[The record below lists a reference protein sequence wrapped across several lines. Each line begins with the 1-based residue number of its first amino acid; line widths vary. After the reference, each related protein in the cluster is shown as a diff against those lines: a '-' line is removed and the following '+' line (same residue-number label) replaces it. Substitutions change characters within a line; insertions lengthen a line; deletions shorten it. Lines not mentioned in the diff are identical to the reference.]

1 MATDL
6 PWALRQAIAR
16 HLHEVAPGEVTRATA
31 KLSEQYRASVRRGSP
46 VARSHVDVCAYAA
59 YRLPATFAAVLAAL
73 QAIGEQRPGWQ
84 PRTLLDL
91 GAGLGAGIW
100 AAVDVWPSI
109 ESATAID
116 AEPQMMALGHDLGQA
131 AAHQAIR
138 SAHWTCGDLTTA
150 VPSAAHDLV
159 LLSYVLG
166 ELAAVAIPE
175 IVQRAWGATAG
186 TLVVVEPG
194 TPPGY
199 ARIIQV
205 REQLLRAGA
214 FITAP
219 CPHDASCPLGGG
231 DWCHF
236 GVRLARSRT
245 HRVAKQGALGFED
258 EKFSYIGVSRGVTG
272 RTGARVLRH
281 PQIRPKH
288 IRLELC
294 TRAGLRSL
302 TVTKRDSQAFK
313 RARKSAWGDS
323 FEDRAGIGPGTT

>member
-6 PWALRQAIAR
+6 PWELREAIER
-16 HLHEVAPGEVTRATA
+16 CLQEVAPGEITRATA
-31 KLSEQYRASVRRGSP
+31 KLSEQYRASRSPGAP
-46 VARSHVDVCAYAA
+46 VARAHLDVRAYAA
-59 YRLPATFAAVLAAL
+59 YRLPATFAAVRAAL
-73 QAIGEQRPGWQ
+73 RAIDAQRPGWQ

-109 ESATAID
+109 ESVTAVD
-116 AEPQMMALGHDLGQA
+116 VEPQMIALGRDLAQA
-131 AAHQAIR
+131 TSHQVIR
-138 SAHWTCGDLTTA
+138 SASWTRGDLTTA
-150 VPSAAHDLV
+150 VPDASYDLV

-166 ELAAVAIPE
+166 ELTAAAVPA
-175 IVQRAWGATAG
+175 VVYRAWGTTAG
-186 TLVVVEPG
+186 TMVVVEPG

-205 REQLLRAGA
+205 REHLLGAGA

-219 CPHDASCPLGGG
+219 CPHDTSCPLSGG

-245 HRVAKQGALGFED
+245 HRVAKQGSRGFED
-258 EKFSYIGVSRGVTG
+258 EKFSYVGVSRGVTG
-272 RTGARVLRH
+272 STEARVLRH
-281 PQIRPKH
+281 PQSRPKH
-288 IRLELC
+288 IILELC
-294 TRAGLRSL
+294 TRTGLR
-302 TVTKRDSQAFK
+302 TVGVTKRDPQAFK

-323 FEDRAGIGPGTT
+323 FEGHAGSDPGTT